1 MVGAFEYILKSTL
14 NGLGQIVFS
23 DRPVAGLLVLV
34 GFLSIEPWAAVGALA
49 GALLGALASSVLKTW
64 NRVETGL
71 GLAGAN
77 LAIVGA
83 SFAFV
88 APEALRPLTVLTA
101 VIVCLG
107 VEAGGRRTLQPLGLP
122 ILSMPAVAALLL
134 LTGLHG
140 AFKQPFWGHAAGL
153 AAEPIMIAAPILL
166 FACATAVKSLRAAAL
181 AAVLAA
187 IAAIV
192 SGLVLKEG
200 WMGPI
205 GLWAFTVA
213 PAAFGVYAIFLAGSR
228 AGVIGGVVAA
238 VLGTAIWAGWTA
250 SPLADTVSPLL
261 VPFILATWITLVGVR
276 IALGPTVL
284 DPHVWAAVEEIRR
297 ARSMGR
303 PAMALTGAGVS
314 TASGIPD
321 YASGAWL
328 DPDIPISTYGYERF
342 LESQRCRQ
350 LYWEACGRFREVALA
365 AAPNVGHRALA
376 AMEHAGWLGATVTQ
390 NVDRL
395 HQAAG
400 SENVIELHGRID
412 RIRCLG
418 CGEVNEWPPKGLL
431 GKFDF
436 ACQAC
441 GGLLK
446 PAVIAMGENVPARA
460 WENAEAAATSCG
472 VVLVIGSQMA
482 ISSAAAL
489 LARARAQGA
498 KVIFLN
504 LGEAAVPQLPGDL
517 MLNLR
522 AEEVLPAIAKLLGC
536 EVAGEGQTSTASAPP
551 PREVM
556 VEHAAG

>member
-1 MVGAFEYILKSTL
+1 MAGVSEHLAKSTL

-23 DRPVAGLLVLV
+23 DRPVSGLLVLA

-49 GALLGALASSVLKTW
+49 GALLGALASGVLKTW
-64 NRVETGL
+64 NRVETSY

-88 APEALRPLTVLTA
+88 APEALRPLTVLIA

-107 VEAGGRRTLQPLGLP
+107 VEAGARRLLQPVGLP
-122 ILSMPAVAALLL
+122 VLSMPAVAALLL

-140 AFKQPFWGHAAGL
+140 AFKQPFWAEAGGL
-153 AAEPIMIAAPILL
+153 PADLITIAVPVAL
-166 FACATAVKSLRAAAL
+166 FASATAIKSLRAAAL
-181 AAVLAA
+181 AGALTAAAAVL
-187 IAAIV
+187 
-192 SGLVLKEG
+192 SGLAFKDSGGL
-200 WMGPI
+200 GPI

-213 PAAFGVYAIFLAGSR
+213 PATFGVYAIFLAGSR
-228 AGVIGGVVAA
+228 IGAVCGVASALLGV
-238 VLGTAIWAGWTA
+238 AIWAGWWV
-250 SPLADTVSPLL
+250 SPLNGAVPPLL
-261 VPFILATWITLVGVR
+261 VPFILATWTTLVAVR
-276 IALGPTVL
+276 FVLGATVL
-284 DPHVWAAVEEIRR
+284 DPHVWAAVAEIRL
-297 ARSMGR
+297 AKAIGR
-303 PAMALTGAGVS
+303 PAMVLTGAGVS

-328 DPDIPISTYGYERF
+328 DPDIPISTYAYERF

-350 LYWEACGRFREVALA
+350 LYWEACGKFREVAMA
-365 AAPNVGHRALA
+365 AVPNIGHQALA
-376 AMEHAGWLGATVTQ
+376 ALEREGWLGAIVTQ

-400 SENVIELHGRID
+400 SDEVIELHGRID
-412 RIRCLG
+412 RVRCLG
-418 CGEVNEWPPKGLL
+418 CGETSDWPPKGLW
-431 GKFDF
+431 GKFDL
-436 ACQAC
+436 ACQSC

-446 PAVIAMGENVPARA
+446 PAVIALGENVPARA
-460 WENAEAAATSCG
+460 WESAEAAAMSCG

-504 LGEAAVPQLPGDL
+504 LGEAAVPMLPGDL
-517 MLNLR
+517 VLNLR
-522 AEEVLPAIAKLLGC
+522 AEAVLPAIAALLGC
-536 EVAGEGQTSTASAPP
+536 RSRANVEADVETVRIDGIKAEQAVA
-551 PREVM
+551 
-556 VEHAAG
+556 